1 MQISEMIA
9 SAIRMSLP
17 VLLAALGAIYSERSG
32 VTNIGLEGMMI
43 TGAFWGATTAYFAG
57 PYLGLLVAVLSGAL
71 MALVHAVAS
80 VTFRV
85 DQIVS
90 GVALNTL
97 AYGATRFAAT
107 TIFKMATTTPGV
119 PRLPGIDLPVLSAV
133 PLLQP
138 MVTTLSPVIILAFL
152 LVPFTRYVLERT
164 VFGLRLRA
172 AGENPLAADT
182 LGVDVLALR
191 YAGVAISGAFA
202 GLAGG
207 YLAIEHTGMFVEGM
221 TAGSGYIGLAAMIFG
236 NWQPVGAMLAS
247 LLFGFAEGLSLNV
260 VAEDVPYQFIKMIPY
275 VLTIAVLAG
284 AVRRATPPASVG
296 VPYERSGE

>member
-1 MQISEMIA
+1 MQISEMMA

-32 VTNIGLEGMMI
+32 IVNIGLEGMMI
-43 TGAFWGATTAYFAG
+43 AGAFWGATAAYYAG
-57 PYLGLLVAVLSGAL
+57 PIAGLAA
-71 MALVHAVAS
+71 AVAAGLMFAILHAIAC

-85 DQIVS
+85 HQVVS

-97 AYGATRFAAT
+97 AYGVTRFAST

-119 PRLPGIDLPVLSAV
+119 PRLPAV
-133 PLLQP
+133 SIPLLGLVP
-138 MVTTLSPVIILAFL
+138 WLRPIVTDLSPVIILSFL
-152 LVPFTRYVLERT
+152 LVPLTAFVIQHT

-182 LGVDVLALR
+182 LGVNVHMLR
-191 YAGVAISGAFA
+191 YTGVLISGALA

-207 YLAIEHTGMFVEGM
+207 YLSIEHTGMYVEGM
-221 TAGSGYIGLAAMIFG
+221 TQGSGFIGIAAMIFG
-236 NWQPVGAMLAS
+236 NWQPAGALAAS
-247 LLFGFAEGLSLNV
+247 VLFGLAESLSISV
-260 VAEDVPYQFIKMIPY
+260 VAKDVPYQFIKMIPY

-284 AVRRATPPASVG
+284 AVRRATPPASLG
-296 VPYERSGE
+296 TPYERSGE